1 MTNSL
6 KHAFP
11 DGQKGNLRIKMH
23 SVDGKNY
30 ELVVK
35 DDGIGIPGNLNME
48 KPETLGLKLIDSLV
62 KLGIYIRKD
71 IKDSGEGM
79 GNPLFG
85 G

>member
-11 DGQKGNLRIKMH
+11 DGQKGNLWIKMH

-62 KLGIYIRKD
+62 KQIDGTMEINSGKGTEFV
-71 IKDSGEGM
+71 IKFSEE
-79 GNPLFG
+79 
-85 G
+85 

>member
-62 KLGIYIRKD
+62 KQIDGTMEINSGKGTEFV
-71 IKDSGEGM
+71 IKFSEE
-79 GNPLFG
+79 
-85 G
+85 

>member
-11 DGQKGNLRIKMH
+11 DGQKGNLWIKMH

-35 DDGIGIPGNLNME
+35 DDRIGIPGNLNME

-62 KLGIYIRKD
+62 KQIDGTMEINSGKGTEFV
-71 IKDSGEGM
+71 IKFSEK
-79 GNPLFG
+79 
-85 G
+85 